1 MAQVGQAESGVQE
14 FFFAWRGEAE
24 GGPIGDGGAAREEE
38 RHDKEEVEPAEDEVL
53 KRVSKHRHDQSDEQT
68 DERSLPVYT
77 AAEDAQ
83 QESGHDRRGQ
93 IGEHFLIIDRK
104 SVV

>member
-1 MAQVGQAESGVQE
+1 MKRRPPRSTL
-14 FFFAWRGEAE
+14 FPYTTLFRSN
-24 GGPIGDGGAAREEE
+24 GGAAGEEE
-38 RHDKEEVEPAEDEVL
+38 RHDREEGEPAEDEVL
-53 KRVSKHRHDQSDEQT
+53 KRVSKHRHDQSEEQT

-93 IGEHFLIIDRK
+93 IGEHFLIIFQQGAEFAYLRGP
-104 SVV
+104 